1 MFLTDKWD
9 HVLLATL
16 QFVSGPKLTL
26 RISASWDD
34 SHLRNYAVRGLCK
47 VSECWSGC
55 SGDQCGHSGILGLLF
70 PQMRLVCTS
79 QYRRLEI
86 MERYRGYLD
95 IPFSDLK
102 FTDDEPL
109 GIGTSSKVGM
119 LLSHL
124 PFTCRN
130 AVIYLC
136 TLVLRNLQALFSSP
150 YPPPSYLRVWA
161 RNYASTYSI
170 ANKRSQQRRHI
181 NFWEWLV
188 MGVVVQT
195 STPLIPKRWM

>member
-9 HVLLATL
+9 HVLLVTL

-34 SHLRNYAVRGLCK
+34 SHLHNYAVRGLCK

-79 QYRRLEI
+79 PYRRLEI

-109 GIGTSSKVGM
+109 GIGTSSKVGI

-130 AVIYLC
+130 AIIYFVC
-136 TLVLRNLQALFSSP
+136 TLVLRNLPCPHTLLPPTWGSGHETMQALIA
-150 YPPPSYLRVWA
+150 LQIKD
-161 RNYASTYSI
+161 RNKEDISI
-170 ANKRSQQRRHI
+170 FGS
-181 NFWEWLV
+181 
-188 MGVVVQT
+188 G
-195 STPLIPKRWM
+195 S